1 VTTANRP
8 CNGMTVIAEAEIR
21 GHWLAAEITRAR
33 IGPAG

>member
-1 VTTANRP
+1 
-8 CNGMTVIAEAEIR
+8 MTVIAEAEIR